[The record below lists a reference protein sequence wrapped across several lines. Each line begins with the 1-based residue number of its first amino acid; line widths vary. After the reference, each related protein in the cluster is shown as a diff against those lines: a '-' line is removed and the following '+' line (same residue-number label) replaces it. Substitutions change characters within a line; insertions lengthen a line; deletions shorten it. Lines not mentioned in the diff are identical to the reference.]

1 MSTKKDLVEAY
12 SFSRRR
18 LVTAFLSGAPG
29 GREVEPTKPSRG
41 IVGGIALAVLLCAGA
56 AIAGF
61 LGGRPNSNWLDE
73 GSFVISKDTG
83 EQYVVLRGGDDPAIQ
98 RVPNFVSA
106 QLLLGSAE
114 PSVFSVKDKY
124 IRKVRLGG
132 DLGIE
137 GAPAGLPSTAELIES
152 GWTACTEDGNG
163 IKLNVADAP
172 AVEPAPGGAFAV
184 TTAQGGMWLVAASP
198 EGKAYRFA
206 MPTDP
211 TALSNALDALG
222 FGAST
227 LAPVVEDAW
236 LNLFPLGPELTVG
249 AFGVTRAGQPVDYPS
264 DDAATDLSAYAIGDL
279 LQTGRGYYLLADD
292 APQRLDDF
300 AALVYQALGV
310 APQQLPTNL
319 SAPLAAPMT
328 PTQWPDEVPTGIRDG
343 EMCGVLVGD
352 GEGGTSVALGVEPAE
367 EASAAELGAATHDVD
382 VDPSGGAYVLSGGDG
397 VTTGG
402 QGEGSPYVIDAKGAK
417 YSLFGPSVADFIGY
431 GGFDPPVVP
440 DAWLEFFDPGVE
452 LSVNGAR
459 RLPENAADTAS

>member
-83 EQYVVLRGGDDPAIQ
+83 EQYVVLRGGDDPSIQ

-137 GAPAGLPSTAELIES
+137 GAPAGLPATAELIES

-163 IKLNVADAP
+163 IKLNVAETP
-172 AVEPAPGGAFAV
+172 EVEPATTGAFAV
-184 TTAQGGMWLVAASP
+184 TTAEGGMWLIAASP

-206 MPTDP
+206 MPADQI
-211 TALSNALDALG
+211 AQSNVLDALG

-227 LAPVVEDAW
+227 LAPVVEDDW
-236 LNLFPLGPELTVG
+236 LNLFRPGPELSVE
-249 AFGVTRAGQPVDYPS
+249 AFGVTRDDQPVDYS
-264 DDAATDLSAYAIGDL
+264 EVDTDLSAYAIGDL
-279 LQTGRGYYLLADD
+279 LQTDRGYYLLADD

-300 AALVYQALGV
+300 AALLYQSLGA

-319 SAPLAAPMT
+319 SARQEAPVT
-328 PTQWPDEVPTGIRDG
+328 PAQWPAEVPAGVQGG
-343 EMCGVLVGD
+343 EMCGVLVDD
-352 GEGGTSVALGVEPAE
+352 GEGGTSVALGVEPTE
-367 EASAAELGAATHDVD
+367 DASAAELSAESHDVD

-402 QGEGSPYVIDAKGAK
+402 KGDGSPYVVDAKGAK
-417 YSLFGPSVADFIGY
+417 YSLIGPSVADFIGY

-440 DAWLEFFDPGVE
+440 DAWLEFFDTGVE
-452 LSVNGAR
+452 LSVNSAR
-459 RLPENAADTAS
+459 RLPENAADAASS